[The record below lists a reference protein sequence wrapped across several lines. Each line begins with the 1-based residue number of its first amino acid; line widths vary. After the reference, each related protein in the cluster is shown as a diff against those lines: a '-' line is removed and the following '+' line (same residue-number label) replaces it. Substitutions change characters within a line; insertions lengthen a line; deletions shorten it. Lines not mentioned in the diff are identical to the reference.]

1 MKLFKLGAEFALVAT
16 LASIRTLKLSAR
28 SLMKRLLIL
37 LPLIV
42 LAVNGCSSY
51 DPVAGRVF
59 NNVSPYIVRTEN
71 GDIYEVTWY
80 SGNLAHAGDEVILT
94 NHSGPCSMIGKNGSA
109 QVFVKQN

>member
-1 MKLFKLGAEFALVAT
+1 MKLLKLGAEFPLVAT
-16 LASIRTLKLSAR
+16 LASILTLKASAR

-59 NNVSPYIVRTEN
+59 NNVSPYIVRTDD
-71 GDIYEVTWY
+71 GDLYQVTWY
-80 SGNLAHAGDEVILT
+80 SGNSPHAGDEVVLT
-94 NHSGPCSMIGKNGSA
+94 SHNGPCSMVGKNGSA
-109 QVFVKQN
+109 QVVVKEN